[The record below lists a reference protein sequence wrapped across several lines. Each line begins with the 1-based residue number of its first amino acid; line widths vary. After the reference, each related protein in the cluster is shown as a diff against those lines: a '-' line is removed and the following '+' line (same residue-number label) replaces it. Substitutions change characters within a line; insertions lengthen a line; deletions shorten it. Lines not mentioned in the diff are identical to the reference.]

1 MGWLGK
7 IFGGT
12 IGFIMGGPLGAVA
25 GAVFGHTLVDK
36 EPSRA
41 LSLQNIN
48 VLSKEKQN
56 QLTFFVAAFSMLAK
70 IAASD
75 REISEKEVSF
85 INDFMEKDLQLDIA
99 GKKAAIRIF
108 KAAINSKDSF
118 SDFAVQFYSSFHS
131 QPQMLDLMLDILL
144 KVATA
149 DGNFNKENEEMILS
163 AVRIFSIKEDDY
175 LKMKS
180 KYITDVNRYLAVLG
194 CEPEDSYGKIKSRFR
209 ELVRK
214 YHPDAIASK
223 GLPEE
228 FTRFSEQKFQE
239 IHMAHEMIKKERG
252 IV

>member
-12 IGFIMGGPLGAVA
+12 IGFMMGGPLGAVA

-36 EPSRA
+36 GSA
-41 LSLQNIN
+41 GTLSTQNMTA
-48 VLSKEKQN
+48 LSKEKQN

-75 REISEKEVSF
+75 KQISEKEVSF
-85 INDFMEKDLQLDIA
+85 INSFMNDDLQLDII
-99 GKKAAIRIF
+99 GKKAATRIF
-108 KAAINSKDSF
+108 KAAIDSSDNF
-118 SDFAVQFYSSFHS
+118 SDFAAQFYSAFHS

-149 DGNFNKENEEMILS
+149 DGSFDKQNEEMILS
-163 AVRIFSIKEDDY
+163 AVRIFHIREDDY
-175 LKMKS
+175 LNLKS
-180 KYITDVNRYLAVLG
+180 KYVSDVNKYLAVLG
-194 CEPEDSYGKIKSRFR
+194 CDQEDSYEKIKSRFR

-228 FTRFSEQKFQE
+228 FTKFSEEKFQE
-239 IHMAHEMIKKERG
+239 IHTAHEMIKKERG